1 MFQGSL
7 GQTRLRAL
15 RPGSEEPPKKSDE
28 AGLPLVHGYPQI
40 WRDGHRSA
48 RAQEQGAGS
57 AWPSHCLQVLVD
69 HEHRSGAIQGPNWE
83 RVWRQ
88 GASRAA
94 PATHGGGVT
103 GARPEE

>member
-28 AGLPLVHGYPQI
+28 AGLPLVHGYPRI
-40 WRDGHRSA
+40 RGDGHRSA
-48 RAQEQGAGS
+48 RVQEQGAGS
-57 AWPSHCLQVLVD
+57 ARPSRCLQVLVD

-83 RVWRQ
+83 RARRQ